1 MCLCNNILT
10 LSCVVK
16 TKIKIDGII
25 DKQTPDRKEV
35 YLSLIDIKSKI
46 QELCQIEGL
55 TFKELAIKSGMNENG
70 LHNKFKRNSITF
82 RDLMSL
88 LSTLGYT
95 ISIVKDKDKQNIE

>member
-25 DKQTPDRKEV
+25 DKQTSDRKEV

-55 TFKELAIKSGMNENG
+55 TFKELAVKSGMNENG

-95 ISIVKDKDKQNIE
+95 ISIVKDKDKQK

>member
-1 MCLCNNILT
+1 M
-10 LSCVVK
+10 SYSSPVK

-25 DKQTPDRKEV
+25 DKQTPARKEV

-95 ISIVKDKDKQNIE
+95 ISIVKDKDKQK

>member
-16 TKIKIDGII
+16 TKIKIYDII
-25 DKQTPDRKEV
+25 DKQTPARKEV

-55 TFKELAIKSGMNENG
+55 TFKELAVKSGMNENG

-95 ISIVKDKDKQNIE
+95 ISIVKDKDNSK

>member
-1 MCLCNNILT
+1 M
-10 LSCVVK
+10 
-16 TKIKIDGII
+16 
-25 DKQTPDRKEV
+25 

-55 TFKELAIKSGMNENG
+55 TFKELAVKSGMNEKG
-70 LHNKFKRNSITF
+70 LHDKFRRQSITF

-95 ISIVKDKDKQNIE
+95 ISIVKDKDKQK

>member
-25 DKQTPDRKEV
+25 DKHAPARREV
-35 YLSLIDIKSKI
+35 YLSLIDLKSKI
-46 QELCQIEGL
+46 QEMYQLEGL
-55 TFKELAIKSGMNENG
+55 TFKELAVKAGMNENG
-70 LHNKFKRNSITF
+70 LHDKFRRQSITF
-82 RDLMSL
+82 RDLMFL

-95 ISIVKDKDKQNIE
+95 ISIVKDRDRQN

>member
-1 MCLCNNILT
+1 M
-10 LSCVVK
+10 
-16 TKIKIDGII
+16 

-55 TFKELAIKSGMNENG
+55 TFKELAIKSGMNYNG
-70 LHNKFKRNSITF
+70 LHDKFRRNSITF

-95 ISIVKDKDKQNIE
+95 ISIVKDKDNSK

>member
-1 MCLCNNILT
+1 MY
-10 LSCVVK
+10 SRVVK

-55 TFKELAIKSGMNENG
+55 TFKELAVKSGMNEKG
-70 LHNKFKRNSITF
+70 LHDKFRRNSITF

-95 ISIVKDKDKQNIE
+95 ISIVKDKDNSK

>member
-16 TKIKIDGII
+16 TKIKIYDII
-25 DKQTPDRKEV
+25 DKQTPARKEV

-55 TFKELAIKSGMNENG
+55 TFKELAVKSGMNENG

-95 ISIVKDKDKQNIE
+95 ISIVKDKDKQK

>member
-1 MCLCNNILT
+1 MY
-10 LSCVVK
+10 SRVVK
-16 TKIKIDGII
+16 TKIKIYDII
-25 DKQTPDRKEV
+25 DKQTPARKEV

-55 TFKELAIKSGMNENG
+55 TFKELAVKSGMNEKG
-70 LHNKFKRNSITF
+70 LHDKFRRNSITF

>member
-16 TKIKIDGII
+16 TKIKIYDII
-25 DKQTPDRKEV
+25 DKQTPARKEV

-55 TFKELAIKSGMNENG
+55 TFKELAVKSGMNENG

-95 ISIVKDKDKQNIE
+95 ISIVKDKDK

>member
-1 MCLCNNILT
+1 M
-10 LSCVVK
+10 SYSSPVK
-16 TKIKIDGII
+16 TKIKIYDII
-25 DKQTPDRKEV
+25 DKHTPARKEV

-55 TFKELAIKSGMNENG
+55 TFKELAVKSGMNEKG
-70 LHNKFKRNSITF
+70 LHHKFRRQSITF